1 MVLISLNKSIFAC
14 SVRSDSLQS
23 HGLQPTRLLCPGS
36 FPGKKYWSGLSFP
49 VPGDLTNPGIELASL
64 ASSALASGLKK
75 DNLFGHYI
83 QGTGYQK
90 CGNKT
95 RKSQVF
101 QENFLSFLSVMESVV
116 YKFHKN
122 SYLVYVLLHKQ
133 SPGPAQYLET
143 GLC

>member
-1 MVLISLNKSIFAC
+1 MSL
-14 SVRSDSLQS
+14 
-23 HGLQPTRLLCPGS
+23 T
-36 FPGKKYWSGLSFP
+36 
-49 VPGDLTNPGIELASL
+49 
-64 ASSALASGLKK
+64 SSALAYGLKK
-75 DNLFGHYI
+75 GNLFGHYI

-90 CGNKT
+90 CGKKT
-95 RKSQVF
+95 IKSQIF

-122 SYLVYVLLHKQ
+122 SYLVCVLFHKQ